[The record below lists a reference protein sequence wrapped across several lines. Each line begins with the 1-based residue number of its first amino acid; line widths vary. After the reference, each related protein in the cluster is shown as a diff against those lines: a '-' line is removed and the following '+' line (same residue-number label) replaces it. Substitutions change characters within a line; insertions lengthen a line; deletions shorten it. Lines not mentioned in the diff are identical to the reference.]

1 MVKVPN
7 VGIFPHI
14 LRIGPPT
21 PVSIPNR
28 VRFGFLNKFPM
39 GYCAVLIGDTMPKN
53 HVFEASILFA
63 TGKGKMRIQ
72 FSHNELEAAT
82 KVSPIHT

>member
-1 MVKVPN
+1 
-7 VGIFPHI
+7 
-14 LRIGPPT
+14 
-21 PVSIPNR
+21 
-28 VRFGFLNKFPM
+28 M